1 MIFLLVMDIK
11 DLSWIC
17 LLIRIGVILYFG
29 KVFIIADAFFLFVR
43 FFCLRLIKIFLFEK
57 NYELFY
63 FIVINVVFLFIII
76 KYNKD

>member
-29 KVFIIADAFFLFVR
+29 KVFIIADVFFLFVR

>member
-1 MIFLLVMDIK
+1 MDIK

-29 KVFIIADAFFLFVR
+29 KVFIIADVFFLFVR

-57 NYELFY
+57 NYEFFY
-63 FIVINVVFLFIII
+63 FIVINVVFLFIIF
-76 KYNKD
+76 KYNKDLFIL

>member
-29 KVFIIADAFFLFVR
+29 KVFIIADVFFLFVR

-63 FIVINVVFLFIII
+63 FIVINVVFLFVII
-76 KYNKD
+76 KYK

>member
-57 NYELFY
+57 NYESFY
-63 FIVINVVFLFIII
+63 VVFLFIIF
-76 KYNKD
+76 KYNKDLFIL